1 MENHNHPVR
10 PAWVV
15 GARGLVHEKS
25 LQDALEFL
33 DIPKEQRSSIVR
45 DTVRASV
52 EVNASHTW
60 LLCVFRLRFSHHYRT
75 ELSHDDPQLNQVTN
89 AVDPNLN
96 RKRKAVISKE
106 SIGSTLQCWSKI
118 QPVKNENSWT
128 NVAGVEAGK
137 LQLLAEYSTSDS

>member
-1 MENHNHPVR
+1 M
-10 PAWVV
+10 
-15 GARGLVHEKS
+15 
-25 LQDALEFL
+25 
-33 DIPKEQRSSIVR
+33 
-45 DTVRASV
+45 RASV
-52 EVNASHTW
+52 EA
-60 LLCVFRLRFSHHYRT
+60 LAFMCMLCFSPSLQNRT
-75 ELSHDDPQLNQVTN
+75 FDTGNPQQHQATHAADKNHS
-89 AVDPNLN
+89 